1 KKKKSASRRQA
12 PGSAGDTAERR
23 AAKA

>member
-1 KKKKSASRRQA
+1 AESASRRQA